1 MAVVCASI
9 RKARNKST
17 ALPLRLYVAS
27 RTDLTKEK
35 DKNNDVAKTARRCAM
50 NDFLVF
56 WGTYILVLA
65 AGLGVLVVS

>member
-1 MAVVCASI
+1 
-9 RKARNKST
+9 
-17 ALPLRLYVAS
+17 VAS
-27 RTDLTKEK
+27 RTELTREK
-35 DKNNDVAKTARRCAM
+35 DKNNDVAKTTRRCAM